1 MSQDLVELSEE
12 GEAGSLTEQLLA
24 KVSWTWA
31 WAQQAPPDEHMRR
44 LLDAVAA
51 GEPLTNCSRTA
62 PLSARRKKRSWARPP
77 ERLPSL
83 GVIDGSHCDGPVD
96 EPCYLISD
104 EFLHGSYR
112 SLDCFG
118 VPADAPERNLPSWD
132 VWGFVDPDCWRY
144 VHVRYRKLARPDDE
158 LRARANEAAQEWR
171 HPASG
176 LAERAPLRVAVR
188 GRCMPLLLGGGLAE
202 LSHGVLRRDTVA
214 TTITTRG
221 RSGAIEHERRATVVE
236 RVVVDAAASGA
247 LSRARASCDGCVNP
261 VVLLPSEAGG
271 LSAAAMSG
279 AGARRIE
286 RGSSAMLAAN
296 SALLLANALVIV
308 YGVQLWRL
316 FTRVRVV
323 EWIQK
328 IRPHMGATVG
338 AARVVSWGTLPVRAL
353 VGGATNAVR
362 RRFAEPEPPPKVT
375 ASDRLAEQLRKT
387 LRSTRTV

>member
-1 MSQDLVELSEE
+1 M
-12 GEAGSLTEQLLA
+12 
-24 KVSWTWA
+24 
-31 WAQQAPPDEHMRR
+31 
-44 LLDAVAA
+44 
-51 GEPLTNCSRTA
+51 
-62 PLSARRKKRSWARPP
+62 
-77 ERLPSL
+77 
-83 GVIDGSHCDGPVD
+83 
-96 EPCYLISD
+96 
-104 EFLHGSYR
+104 
-112 SLDCFG
+112 
-118 VPADAPERNLPSWD
+118 
-132 VWGFVDPDCWRY
+132 
-144 VHVRYRKLARPDDE
+144 
-158 LRARANEAAQEWR
+158 
-171 HPASG
+171 
-176 LAERAPLRVAVR
+176 AVR

-247 LSRARASCDGCVNP
+247 LSRARVSCDGCVNP

-362 RRFAEPEPPPKVT
+362 RRFAEPEPPSKVT